1 MKIMQ
6 ELQNLKN
13 LPKEAIRKGFGRGL
27 LAAGK
32 LDPKVVA
39 LCADLTESTQ
49 ISLFKNE
56 FPERFIELG
65 VAEQNLVTVGSGM
78 ASQNLIPFV
87 SSYAAFC
94 PGRCWEQIRTTVCL
108 NNQSV
113 KIVGSHAGLGVG
125 PDGATHQMLE
135 DIALM
140 RTLPNMQVFAP
151 ADSIEAEKITKA
163 IAKTNHPS
171 YLRLARQDSPVFT
184 DPKVK
189 FEIGKGYRL
198 KDGHQITILSTGT
211 TTFTALEAGFKL
223 KQEGIDAEVL
233 HFPTI
238 KPLDKDLIISSAKKT
253 RRFITIEDHQISGGF
268 GSAVCEVLAE
278 NYPIPVI
285 RIGVEDKFG
294 QSGTPEELF
303 RHYGLTSTNII
314 KKALSLIK
322 STS

>member
-1 MKIMQ
+1 MQ
-6 ELQNLKN
+6 ELENLKK

-32 LDPKVVA
+32 LDSKVIA

-56 FPERFIELG
+56 FPERFIEVG

-78 ASQNLIPFV
+78 ASQDLIPFV

-94 PGRCWEQIRTTVCL
+94 PGRCWEQIRTTICL
-108 NNQSV
+108 NNQNV

-140 RTLPNMQVFAP
+140 RALPTMQVFAP

-163 IAKTNHPS
+163 IAKTKHPS

-184 DPKVK
+184 DSSVK

-198 KDGHQITILSTGT
+198 KDGHQITILATGT
-211 TTFTALEAGFKL
+211 TTFIALEAAFKL

-238 KPLDKDLIISSAKKT
+238 KPLDSELIIRSAKKT
-253 RRFITIEDHQISGGF
+253 KRFITIEDHQIAGGF

-278 NYPIPVI
+278 HCPTPVI
-285 RIGVEDKFG
+285 RIGIEDKFG

-314 KKALSLIK
+314 KKAHQLIK